1 MDVKDYLSF
10 FADDDDNYELKAL
23 RDTHNDL
30 QKIQDELHKYLEEL
44 VKEHEES
51 ERRWNITNLKLI
63 LQKLKPQY
71 GNGNIDDIVISFVY
85 ETKPKM
91 KSKNLNPE

>member
-1 MDVKDYLSF
+1 MDDEDYLSF
-10 FADDDDNYELKAL
+10 FANDDDNYELKAL
-23 RDTHNDL
+23 SDTHNEL

-44 VKEHEES
+44 EES

-71 GNGNIDDIVISFVY
+71 GNGNIDDIVISFVFGRR
-85 ETKPKM
+85 
-91 KSKNLNPE
+91 N

>member
-1 MDVKDYLSF
+1 MDDEDYLSF
-10 FADDDDNYELKAL
+10 FANDDDNYELKAL
-23 RDTHNDL
+23 SDTHNEL

-44 VKEHEES
+44 KED
-51 ERRWNITNLKLI
+51 ERIWDINNLKLL
-63 LQKLKPQY
+63 LQRLKPHY